1 MTEHSCPGSREIAR
15 LTTEQCNG
23 DAECAVSVLL
33 LASAIAGMK
42 AGLSVGEMAHELMGC
57 VFHGI
62 RPLIPATSDQ
72 PFHGHPTGRR

>member
-42 AGLSVGEMAHELMGC
+42 AGLSVGEMAHELMGL
-57 VFHGI
+57 VIAAEILSGV
-62 RPLIPATSDQ
+62 D
-72 PFHGHPTGRR
+72 RRKPS